1 MRTKGSSLKKQCFF
15 LFRDHYPKSVPILVA
30 RGKMSPSPHSAR
42 VLTDTT
48 CVRGEGLG
56 SLHVQSCPGRLKR
69 GERQTTGR
77 TRRMGFTQEEKSSPG
92 THSIMHIRA
101 PKHGSH
107 EHTQGAHRAKPPEQ
121 LGHCKDTQEISVERE
136 RAAPQEI
143 QPVE

>member
-1 MRTKGSSLKKQCFF
+1 MQTKGSSLKNQWFCS
-15 LFRDHYPKSVPILVA
+15 FRDHYHKSVPILVA

-48 CVRGEGLG
+48 HVRGEGLG
-56 SLHVQSCPGRLKR
+56 SLDVQIRPGRLKW
-69 GERQTTGR
+69 GERQTTWR
-77 TRRMGFTQEEKSSPG
+77 ARRMGFPQEEKSSPG
-92 THSIMHIRA
+92 THRIRHIRA

-107 EHTQGAHRAKPPEQ
+107 KHTQGTHRAKTPEQ
-121 LGHCKDTQEISVERE
+121 LRRCKDTQEIRVKRE